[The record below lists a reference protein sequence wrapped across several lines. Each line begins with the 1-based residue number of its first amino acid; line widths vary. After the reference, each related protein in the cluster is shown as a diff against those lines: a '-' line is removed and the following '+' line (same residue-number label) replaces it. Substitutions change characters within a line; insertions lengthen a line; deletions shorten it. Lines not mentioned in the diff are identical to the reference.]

1 MAATQIPYKWI
12 ATPVSR
18 QPTLP
23 INAPVVTQ
31 SNGAV
36 GFSLNSTSITRYGYG
51 SPQITLETD
60 CTADPGNL
68 AAFLTTYRGTPLP
81 RQPVIRLNL
90 YARSETECGI
100 ILGVG
105 FAQWVQITGAP
116 STWAPGAANFT
127 VIGIHHIM
135 GVEQRIVEW
144 STSALLGSSP
154 TAPGPWFKWDTSS
167 WDGTDQRPF

>member
-1 MAATQIPYKWI
+1 MAATQIPYTWI

-18 QPTLP
+18 QPT
-23 INAPVVTQ
+23 IAVNAPIVTQ
-31 SNGAV
+31 QNGAL
-36 GFSLNSTSITRYGYG
+36 GSSISSTSITRYGYG
-51 SPQITLETD
+51 SPQITLQTD
-60 CTADPGNL
+60 CTADPQNL
-68 AAFLTTYRGTPLP
+68 ATFLTTYRGTPLP

-90 YARSETECGI
+90 MNRSDTECSI

-116 STWAPGAANFT
+116 STWASGAANFT

-154 TAPGPWFKWDTSS
+154 TAPGPWFKLDTSAF
-167 WDGTDQRPF
+167 DGTDVVPF